1 MKLLFGGKR
10 YFYFQSWY
18 WYPSRNANI
27 VLGRITKLLGESFKL
42 HSHTLTLS
50 DDIGMTSS
58 SSPSPSATPEAD
70 DSDSEIE

>member
-1 MKLLFGGKR
+1 MLTC
-10 YFYFQSWY
+10 
-18 WYPSRNANI
+18 

-42 HSHTLTLS
+42 HSHTLALS

-70 DSDSEIE
+70 DLDSEME